1 MTSIE
6 LMRELA
12 TNEVAY
18 ELLPHAHTERAAD
31 EASALGV
38 PEAQVGKTVV
48 LVTPTY
54 RVRAVIPASERIDIH
69 KVRSVLGNGKQIR
82 LANEEELGAAYPMFE
97 LGAVPPLGGPAGEP
111 VLVDRRLAE
120 RASIVL
126 EAGNHDESVR
136 VATRDMLRVTHAEVA
151 DLVKD

>member
-1 MTSIE
+1 
-6 LMRELA
+6 
-12 TNEVAY
+12 
-18 ELLPHAHTERAAD
+18 
-31 EASALGV
+31 
-38 PEAQVGKTVV
+38 
-48 LVTPTY
+48 
-54 RVRAVIPASERIDIH
+54 
-69 KVRSVLGNGKQIR
+69 
-82 LANEEELGAAYPMFE
+82 MFE